1 MPFAVILMQFSPM
14 PFAVDAIFVDVLVG
28 VVHVIVLVI
37 VFHVVI
43 LMSSSSCRRPL
54 ISVAVAI
61 VMLMVRGKSIQQM
74 CGIRCGGAV
83 TADMGSEDEV
93 H

>member
-1 MPFAVILMQFSPM
+1 
-14 PFAVDAIFVDVLVG
+14 
-28 VVHVIVLVI
+28 
-37 VFHVVI
+37 
-43 LMSSSSCRRPL
+43 MSSSLCRCPL

-74 CGIRCGGAV
+74 RGIRCGGAV